1 MIYLKWWKERNY
13 NQEYSTQQDSHSVL
27 MEKSKA
33 FQTSKSQENSANQT
47 RFTTNAK
54 GTSPGR
60 KHKRRKRSTDNKS
73 KTIKKKKNS
82 NKIIHINNYLKYKW
96 IKCTTKRQMWR
107 WKHVQV
113 YTSTY
118 HSAWFPKLYVIILFS

>member
-1 MIYLKWWKERNY
+1 MIYFKWWKERNY

-60 KHKRRKRSTDNKS
+60 KHKRRKRPTENKS
-73 KTIKKKKNS
+73 KTIKKKTVIRS
-82 NKIIHINNYLKYKW
+82 YILIITLSINGLNAQRKDRWGDENMYKYTLPLTTLFDSPNY
-96 IKCTTKRQMWR
+96 M
-107 WKHVQV
+107 
-113 YTSTY
+113 
-118 HSAWFPKLYVIILFS
+118 

>member
-1 MIYLKWWKERNY
+1 MIYFKWWMERNY

-60 KHKRRKRSTDNKS
+60 KNKRRKIPTENKS
-73 KTIKKKKNS
+73 KTIKKKTVIRS
-82 NKIIHINNYLKYKW
+82 YMLIITLSINGLNAQRKDRWGDENMYKYTLPLTTLFDSPNY
-96 IKCTTKRQMWR
+96 M
-107 WKHVQV
+107 
-113 YTSTY
+113 
-118 HSAWFPKLYVIILFS
+118 

>member
-73 KTIKKKKNS
+73 KTIKKKKTVIRS
-82 NKIIHINNYLKYKW
+82 YILIITLNINGLNAQPKDRCGDESMYKYTLPLTTLLDSPNY
-96 IKCTTKRQMWR
+96 M
-107 WKHVQV
+107 
-113 YTSTY
+113 
-118 HSAWFPKLYVIILFS
+118 

>member
-1 MIYLKWWKERNY
+1 MIYFKWWKERNY

-60 KHKRRKRSTDNKS
+60 KHKRRKRPTENKS
-73 KTIKKKKNS
+73 KTIKKKTVIRS
-82 NKIIHINNYLKYKW
+82 YILIITLSINGLNAQWKDRWGDENMYKYTLPLTTLFDSPNY
-96 IKCTTKRQMWR
+96 M
-107 WKHVQV
+107 
-113 YTSTY
+113 
-118 HSAWFPKLYVIILFS
+118 